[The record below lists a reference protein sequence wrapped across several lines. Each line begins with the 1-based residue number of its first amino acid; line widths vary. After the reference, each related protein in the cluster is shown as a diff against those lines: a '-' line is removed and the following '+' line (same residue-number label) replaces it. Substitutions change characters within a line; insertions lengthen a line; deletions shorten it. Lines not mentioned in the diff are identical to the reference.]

1 MRFNKL
7 GLFICSLLF
16 SSSGFAIGL
25 SNMFLVGNDSGN
37 GLYTL
42 FNNESS
48 NLYINTSIS
57 RVYLEGGEIKEEVY
71 SKDNF
76 LSWDITVNP
85 SKALLRGNEA
95 KDFSIK
101 TLCGERCDR
110 SKDSYYLITFAP
122 VEGEDTEGNRDK
134 VNLVYGFKAYYVI
147 PATESKVEFEAS
159 LRGNV
164 VTVNNTGNTFITG
177 QIDQCRELK
186 NAKGCRAQFKVLAG
200 RKRTFEVPEQL
211 RSQTQSLEFFN
222 HDETVTRKVKLT
234 DETAK

>member
-1 MRFNKL
+1 MRFNII
-7 GLFICSLLF
+7 GLFFCTLLF

-25 SNMFLVGNDSGN
+25 SNMFLVGNDLGS

-42 FNNESS
+42 FNNKSS
-48 NLYINTSIS
+48 NLYINTNIS

-71 SKDNF
+71 TKDNF

-110 SKDSYYLITFAP
+110 SKDSYYLISFVP
-122 VEGEDTEGNRDK
+122 VEGEVVEGNQDQ

-147 PATESKVEFEAS
+147 PATESKVEFTAS
-159 LRGNV
+159 LSDNV
-164 VTVNNTGNTFITG
+164 VTIINTGNTFITA
-177 QIDQCRELK
+177 QIDKCRELK
-186 NAKGCRAQFKVLAG
+186 NTQGCRVQYKVLAG

-211 RSQTQSLEFFN
+211 RSQTQILETFN
-222 HDETVTRKVKLT
+222 HDETVTRKVKLS